1 MPLALP
7 IFPLNTVLFPGMTV
21 PLHVFER
28 RYRRLVSELLGPTL
42 TQGEALTEGEARSA
56 PRGPRRFGV
65 VWIELGHEV
74 ASESGQGAGEA
85 DTGVPVAGGPGV
97 ALPRVSAT
105 GCTALVRDVRTYE
118 DGRFDLVVEGGAR
131 FTVTDL
137 SEVDASSPEE
147 YATASVAFLPEPLGP
162 DAEEHA
168 ERVRDLYAAYC
179 QRLAGI
185 GLSPDASPEL
195 PKDPIALSYS
205 VAASAVLD
213 QWEKQRLLEA
223 EDAATRLA
231 VAARFLRREN
241 RIVAAPTLPNLPAG
255 PFLNNGVSFN

>member
-1 MPLALP
+1 MPVALP
-7 IFPLNTVLFPGMTV
+7 IFPLNTVLFPGMSV
-21 PLHVFER
+21 PLHIFER
-28 RYRRLVSELLGPTL
+28 RYRRLVSELLDTGS
-42 TQGEALTEGEARSA
+42 ESSA
-56 PRGPRRFGV
+56 AQESARGPRRFGV

-74 ASESGQGAGEA
+74 ASESGQGAGGAE
-85 DTGVPVAGGPGV
+85 TGVPTTGGSHA

-105 GCTALVRDVRTYE
+105 GCTAVIRDVRPYD
-118 DGRFDLVVEGGAR
+118 DGRYDLVVEGGAR
-131 FTVTDL
+131 FSVTDL
-137 SEVDASSPEE
+137 SEVDPSSPDE
-147 YATASVAFLPEPLGP
+147 YARASVSFLPEPLGP
-162 DAEEHA
+162 DVEEHA
-168 ERVRDLYAAYC
+168 ERVRDLYEVYC
-179 QRLAGI
+179 ERLAAI
-185 GLSPDASPEL
+185 GMAPETSPDL

-213 QWEKQRLLEA
+213 QAEKQRLLEA

>member
-21 PLHVFER
+21 PLHIFER

-42 TQGEALTEGEARSA
+42 AQGELTG
-56 PRGPRRFGV
+56 PDRGPRRFGV

-74 ASESGQGAGEA
+74 AAESGQSAEGAE
-85 DTGVPVAGGPGV
+85 TGVPVTGGPGTS
-97 ALPRVSAT
+97 LPRVSSI

-118 DGRFDLVVEGGAR
+118 DGRYDLVVEGGAR
-131 FTVTDL
+131 FAVTEL
-137 SEVDASSPEE
+137 TEVDAASPEE
-147 YATASVAFLPEPLGP
+147 YSTASVALLPEPLGP
-162 DAEEHA
+162 DVEEHA
-168 ERVRDLYAAYC
+168 ERVRDLFATYS
-179 QRLAGI
+179 QRLASI
-185 GLSPDASPEL
+185 GMSPDASPEL

-205 VAASAVLD
+205 VAASTVLD
-213 QWEKQRLLEA
+213 QAEKQRLLEA

-231 VAARFLRREN
+231 VTARFLRREN

-255 PFLNNGVSFN
+255 PFLDNGVSFN